1 MPDEPLRPRPEQ
13 TAMMNP
19 KRFRALVKA
28 HFADAARDNDAGLS
42 AFARWL
48 PIDPRQAR
56 RYALDETPIPPAI
69 ARLLE
74 AIEQLKLAPASI
86 PDQNGKV
93 AK

>member
-1 MPDEPLRPRPEQ
+1 MTP
-13 TAMMNP
+13 M
-19 KRFRALVKA
+19 KRFRALVA
-28 HFADAARDNDAGLS
+28 RHFADAERERDEGLS

-74 AIEQLKLAPASI
+74 LIEQRGLKPRTM
-86 PDQNGKV
+86 PDQDGKLP
-93 AK
+93 K

>member
-1 MPDEPLRPRPEQ
+1 M
-13 TAMMNP
+13 TP
-19 KRFRALVKA
+19 KRFRALVGNL
-28 HFADAARDNDAGLS
+28 FAGKRESDEGLS

-56 RYALDETPIPPAI
+56 RYASGETAIPAAL

-74 AIEQLKLAPASI
+74 LLDHEGIRPGRT

-93 AK
+93 PK

>member
-1 MPDEPLRPRPEQ
+1 M
-13 TAMMNP
+13 TP
-19 KRFRALVKA
+19 KRFRTLVA
-28 HFADAARDNDAGLS
+28 RHFADAARQDDEGLS

-74 AIEQLKLAPASI
+74 TIEQLAIAPARL
-86 PDQNGKV
+86 PDQNGKLP
-93 AK
+93 K